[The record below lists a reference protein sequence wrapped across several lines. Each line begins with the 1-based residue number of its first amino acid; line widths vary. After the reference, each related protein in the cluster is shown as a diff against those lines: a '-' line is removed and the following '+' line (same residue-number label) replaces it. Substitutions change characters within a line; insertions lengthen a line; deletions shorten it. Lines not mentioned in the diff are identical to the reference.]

1 MSIRSDTPNELHTA
15 RLVGIDVARGLAVF
29 GMFAAHVGP
38 DPSEG
43 VGGLLTELASGRASA
58 LFAVLAGLSL
68 AIMSGRA
75 RPLSGASWRRAAGRI
90 AIRGAV
96 LLVFGTAMTMTG
108 TSVTVI
114 LAYYGVFFL
123 LALPFSRLRA
133 PALAVTALVAA
144 VVGPVLSFAV
154 RRAAGARLDVWTAN
168 DPVEMIGGEGLVRLF
183 LTGGYPVLTWMP
195 FLLAG
200 MALGRVDLTDA
211 RTRLWV
217 GVLGPVAAVVG
228 YGGSRLLTRLFG
240 VTEPAAGG
248 PADAAMDGAESAYPP
263 GPDVSGTWRA
273 SGVVDT
279 DTPLRLLG
287 SAEHTGT
294 PFEILG
300 ATGVAVT
307 VVVLLLAATE
317 RWPAIWRPVAA
328 VGTMGLT
335 VYTLHVIAIGVLGL
349 SAGPGEPGYILA
361 AFVLGAV
368 VFALVWSRFFRRGPL
383 EELLHRATAPAALLG
398 RPRERPSP

>member
-1 MSIRSDTPNELHTA
+1 MSIASDTRTDPGTA

-38 DPSEG
+38 DPSDG
-43 VGGLLTELASGRASA
+43 VGGLVTELASGRASA

-68 AIMSGRA
+68 AIMSGRT
-75 RPLSGASWRRAAGRI
+75 RPLFGGSWRRAAGRI
-90 AIRGAV
+90 AIRGTV

-123 LALPFSRLRA
+123 LALPFTRLRA
-133 PALAVTALVAA
+133 PALAAAAVVAA

-200 MALGRVDLTDA
+200 MALGRLNLADA
-211 RTRLWV
+211 RTRLRV
-217 GVLGPVAAVVG
+217 GLVGPVAAVVG
-228 YGGSRLLTRLFG
+228 YGGSWLLTQLLG
-240 VTEPAAGG
+240 ITELTGG
-248 PADAAMDGAESAYPP
+248 PADAAMDGPKPALPP
-263 GPDVSGTWRA
+263 GPEMSGQWRA
-273 SGVVDT
+273 SGVVET

-294 PFEILG
+294 PFEIMG
-300 ATGVAVT
+300 STGVAITLVA
-307 VVVLLLAATE
+307 LLLAVTE
-317 RWPAIWRPVAA
+317 RWSRIWRPVSA

-335 VYTLHVIAIGVLGL
+335 VYTLHVVAIGVLGL
-349 SAGPGEPGYILA
+349 SAGPGEPAYVLP
-361 AFVLGAV
+361 AFVAGAI
-368 VFALVWSRFFRRGPL
+368 VFALLWSRFFRRGPL
-383 EELLHRATAPAALLG
+383 EQLLHVATSPAAKLG
-398 RPRERPSP
+398 RRDER